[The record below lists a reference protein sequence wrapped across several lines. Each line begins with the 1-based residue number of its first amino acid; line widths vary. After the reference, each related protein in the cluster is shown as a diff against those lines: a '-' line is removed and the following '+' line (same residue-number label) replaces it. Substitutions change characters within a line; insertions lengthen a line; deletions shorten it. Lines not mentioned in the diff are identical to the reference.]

1 MSNSTSTPILASFAT
16 LKSLNDSKK
25 YINSY
30 QILAEFIKY
39 IIDGQKLY
47 VFTAIEMKNRLKS
60 VFGFDIPE
68 AVVKTASKSLPFV
81 TRENGT
87 YIVDI
92 YREKYGVI

>member
-1 MSNSTSTPILASFAT
+1 MSNSTSTPVLASFAT

-47 VFTAIEMKNRLKS
+47 VFTGIEMKNRLKS

-68 AVVKTASKSLPFV
+68 STVYKGLHRV
-81 TRENGT
+81 G
-87 YIVDI
+87 I
-92 YREKYGVI
+92 

>member
-47 VFTAIEMKNRLKS
+47 VSLKRRHRKITSYIFTNRA
-60 VFGFDIPE
+60 P
-68 AVVKTASKSLPFV
+68 
-81 TRENGT
+81 
-87 YIVDI
+87 
-92 YREKYGVI
+92 